1 MFKKPP
7 TLGTSTS
14 LKNSDRR
21 NLIKELCERYSNITI
36 EKCKSTIFSE
46 GLKQC
51 KATTSNGDYLTLFTS
66 SNGLPV
72 AFRIGKGEQG
82 ALIPTGVLA
91 FYHFPAGLSMAT
103 TILIMEHCFHL
114 CSI

>member
-21 NLIKELCERYSNITI
+21 NLIKELCERYSGITI
-36 EKCKSTIFSE
+36 EDCKTTILNE

-51 KATTSNGDYLTLFTS
+51 KGTTSNGDHFTLFTS
-66 SNGLPV
+66 HEGIPV

-82 ALIPTGVLA
+82 PLIPTG
-91 FYHFPAGLSMAT
+91 G
-103 TILIMEHCFHL
+103 
-114 CSI
+114 

>member
-7 TLGTSTS
+7 TLGTSTV

-21 NLIKELCERYSNITI
+21 NLIKELCERYANITI
-36 EKCKSTIFSE
+36 EECKSLVFAE

-66 SNGLPV
+66 SSGEPV

-82 ALIPTGVLA
+82 ALVPTGAYFVRNCK
-91 FYHFPAGLSMAT
+91 PDIT
-103 TILIMEHCFHL
+103 
-114 CSI
+114 

>member
-7 TLGTSTS
+7 TLGTSTV

-21 NLIKELCERYSNITI
+21 NLIKELVKRYANITI
-36 EKCKSTIFSE
+36 EDCKAHIFPE

-51 KATTSNGDYLTLFTS
+51 KATTSAGDYCTVFTS
-66 SNGLPV
+66 GENPV

-82 ALIPTGVLA
+82 ALIPTGR
-91 FYHFPAGLSMAT
+91 ST
-103 TILIMEHCFHL
+103 
-114 CSI
+114 